1 MSAPTIHQK
10 IEAYCK
16 PNDMGKRH
24 LKEYSWLN
32 CYRHFRETTPET
44 LAGEAG
50 RDHAALHL
58 GFYLASWGMFRNSFL
73 SSHAYTIHYGVIDR
87 LLEACFSDLWKEEFG
102 ITDNDSYSMALVVEA
117 IKAVREA
124 YKPFASP
131 RQPSDTLVTKVL
143 FGTFGCVPA
152 CDTYFQA
159 GFRSCGFQ
167 YGAPNDAFLGSIFH
181 FCKDHL
187 CELRKEQTW
196 IEGQFGVRY
205 PLMKIIDM
213 YFWQIGSDRLAKPT
227 RAKSA
232 PI

>member
-1 MSAPTIHQK
+1 MSVLMIHEK
-10 IEAYCK
+10 IGAYCK
-16 PNDMGKRH
+16 ATDMDKRH

-32 CYRHFRETTPET
+32 CYRHFTETTPEI
-44 LAGEAG
+44 LADEAG
-50 RDHAALHL
+50 RNHAALHL

-73 SSHAYTIHYGVIDR
+73 GSHAYTIHHGVIDR
-87 LLEACFSDLWKEEFG
+87 LRAPLFSDLWTEEFG
-102 ITDNDSYSMALVVEA
+102 IRDKDFTLACLILQAAEA
-117 IKAVREA
+117 IREA
-124 YKPFASP
+124 YRPFASP

-152 CDTYFQA
+152 CDRYFQA

-187 CELRKEQTW
+187 SELREEQTW

-213 YFWQIGSDRLAKPT
+213 YFWQIGYERSVNPT
-227 RAKSA
+227 CAEST